1 MGHSLAGR
9 RVHIA
14 GSAEPGVDGQ
24 LLSYAHALARK
35 LVVALLAEGSGLVVQ
50 AGKEPISQSVPQ
62 AALTFDWT
70 MLETAAECLRNGTTT
85 STVRTGPLVVAAS
98 SEKASSEIP
107 AHRRELWDALLTSGA
122 LRLELIPPGW
132 RSGALLRARQAM
144 FGNVLVMLGGGAGVE
159 HLAELYAERRRPII
173 PLDLPL
179 GSSRGDATIG
189 GEGLARLA
197 LAEPHRFVALRDGS
211 SPASRL
217 AALATRAGEVSAQ
230 TIADRVVGLIR
241 DLAPP
246 EAFYARLLNEDLEEF
261 PAVER
266 FFRKVVDVVVAEA
279 GYKRIEVGTDRAREG
294 FLNVEI
300 FERLHFSSMAVVDLT
315 SLRPNCLV
323 ELGYA
328 LGRGANVILTARE
341 GTRLPFDIAA
351 IPCHFWRDTDDEAG
365 IRDFRKS
372 WETNVNRGPLVKP
385 PVLT

>member
-1 MGHSLAGR
+1 MKSSLAGR

-14 GSAEPGVDGQ
+14 GSAETGVNGQ
-24 LLSYAHALARK
+24 RLRYAHDLIRK
-35 LVVALLAEGSGLVVQ
+35 LVTALLQKGSGLVVQ
-50 AGKEPISQSVPQ
+50 AGKEPESASGDASI
-62 AALTFDWT
+62 FDWT
-70 MLETAAECLRNGTTT
+70 VLETAAECLAKGTTT
-85 STVRTGPLVVAAS
+85 STTHMGPLVVAAS
-98 SEKASSEIP
+98 SQKALSEIP
-107 AHRRELWDALLTSGA
+107 GHRQKLWDELLTSGA

-144 FGNVLVMLGGGAGVE
+144 FGNVLVTLGGGAGVE
-159 HLAELYAERRRPII
+159 HLAELYAERRNPII

-197 LAEPHRFVALRDGS
+197 LAQPQRFLELRDGR

-217 AALATRAGEVSAQ
+217 AALATRAGEVSARA
-230 TIADRVVGLIR
+230 IADRVVGLIR
-241 DLAPP
+241 DLASP
-246 EAFYARLLNEDLEEF
+246 EAFYARLLNKNLQEF
-261 PAVER
+261 PAVEQ

-279 GYKRIEVGTDRAREG
+279 GYRRIEVGTDRAREG

-341 GTRLPFDIAA
+341 GTRLPFDTSA
-351 IPCHFWRDTDDEAG
+351 IPCHFWRDTEDEAS
-365 IRDFRKS
+365 IRDFRKF
-372 WETNVNRGPLVKP
+372 WETNASRGPLVKP
-385 PVLT
+385 PMLT

>member
-1 MGHSLAGR
+1 MKASLAGR

-14 GSAEPGVDGQ
+14 GSAEAGVNAQ
-24 LLSYAHALARK
+24 LLRYAHDLIRK
-35 LVVALLAEGSGLVVQ
+35 LVTALLAKGSGLVVQ
-50 AGKEPISQSVPQ
+50 AGKEPESASGD
-62 AALTFDWT
+62 ALIFDWT
-70 MLETAAECLRNGTTT
+70 VLETAAECLRKGTARSTT
-85 STVRTGPLVVAAS
+85 HTGPLIVAAS
-98 SEKASSEIP
+98 SEKASLEIP
-107 AHRRELWDALLTSGA
+107 AHRRELWDKLLTSGA

-144 FGNVLVMLGGGAGVE
+144 FGNILVTLGGGAGVE
-159 HLAELYAERRRPII
+159 HLAELYAERRHPII

-179 GSSRGDATIG
+179 GSSRGDATVG

-197 LAEPHRFVALRDGS
+197 LAEPQRFLELCDGS

-246 EAFYARLLNEDLEEF
+246 EAFYARLLNKDLEEF

-266 FFRKVVDVVVAEA
+266 FFRNVVDVLVAEA
-279 GYKRIEVGTDRAREG
+279 GYRRIKVGTDRAREG

-328 LGRGANVILTARE
+328 LGRGGNVILTARE
-341 GTRLPFDIAA
+341 GTRLPFDTAA
-351 IPCHFWRDTDDEAG
+351 IPCHFWRDTEDEAS
-365 IRDFRKS
+365 IQDFRKF